1 MTTESFAKFI
11 KEERTRLGMTQT
23 ELAEKLHVSTAAVS
37 KWEREKCLPDI
48 PKLEDIAAVL
58 GITVLEVLQCRRNE
72 EETITAILP
81 AEQTAIQNNFNTQ
94 LVAVYRETVDL
105 ASRQNTRHRRQLIGW
120 GMALVLAIL
129 LVYWFPLYH
138 MAQVWIPSYYT
149 TGEISKLVFRG
160 SPQDL
165 VTATEIMETAESAC
179 EELGLTWEEAK
190 EKYGPLSRYCHAADS
205 YPDVVDEW
213 HEMKLWS
220 AHFDLTEGW
229 MWVYYSQEG
238 LDEKGEVTTGSWRI
252 PSLWY
257 LQPDEEGNWQVV
269 NIKEHA

>member
-1 MTTESFAKFI
+1 MTTENFAKFI
-11 KEERTRLGMTQT
+11 KEERTRLGMTQA

-48 PKLEDIAAVL
+48 TKLEEIAAAL
-58 GITVLEVLQCRRNE
+58 GLSVLEVLQCARNE
-72 EETITAILP
+72 EEAHTEILP
-81 AEQTAIQNNFNTQ
+81 AEYTNIQAGLNMQ
-94 LVAVYRETVDL
+94 MVAVYRETVDF
-105 ASRQNTRHRRQLIGW
+105 AARQNMTRLHRFLKWGAAVMLAAFLIN
-120 GMALVLAIL
+120 
-129 LVYWFPLYH
+129 WFPVYH
-138 MAQVWIPSYYT
+138 VAQVWFPSYYT
-149 TGEISKLVFRG
+149 TGEISKLVFKG

-165 VTATEIMETAESAC
+165 ITAYQIMDEAEKAC
-179 EELGLTWEEAK
+179 EDLGLTRTEAE
-190 EKYGPLSRYCHAADS
+190 EKYGLFSRFCHNIDS
-205 YPDVVDEW
+205 YPDAVDVQ

-238 LDEKGEVTTGSWRI
+238 LDANGEVTTGSWRI

-269 NIKEHA
+269 HIKEHA

>member
-11 KEERTRLGMTQT
+11 KEERTRFGMTQA

-48 PKLEDIAAVL
+48 TKLEDIAAVL
-58 GITVLEVLQCRRNE
+58 GLSVLEVLQCARND
-72 EETITAILP
+72 EETCIEILP
-81 AEQTAIQNNFNTQ
+81 VEHTNIQDNFNTQ
-94 LVAVYRETVDL
+94 LAAVYRETVDF
-105 ASRQNTRHRRQLIGW
+105 AARQNMTRLRRFLKWSVVVLLI
-120 GMALVLAIL
+120 ALLIN
-129 LVYWFPLYH
+129 WFPVYH
-138 MAQVWIPSYYT
+138 VVQVWFPSYYT

-165 VTATEIMETAESAC
+165 VTASEIMQTAENAC

-257 LQPDEEGNWQVV
+257 LQPDEEGNWKVV
-269 NIKEHA
+269 HIKEHA

>member
-48 PKLEDIAAVL
+48 TKLEDIAAVL
-58 GITVLEVLQCRRNE
+58 GLSVLEVLQCARND
-72 EETITAILP
+72 EETYIEILP
-81 AEQTAIQNNFNTQ
+81 VEHTNIQDNFNTQ
-94 LVAVYRETVDL
+94 LAAVYRETVDF
-105 ASRQNTRHRRQLIGW
+105 AARQNMTRLRRFLKWGVAVLLI
-120 GMALVLAIL
+120 ALLIN
-129 LVYWFPLYH
+129 WFPVYH
-138 MAQVWIPSYYT
+138 VAQVWFPSYYT

-160 SPQDL
+160 SPYDL
-165 VTATEIMETAESAC
+165 IIASKIMDEAEDAC
-179 EELGLTWEEAK
+179 EELGLTRAEAE
-190 EKYGPLSRYCHAADS
+190 EKYGLLSRFCHNIDS

-257 LQPDEEGNWQVV
+257 LQPDEEGNWKVV
-269 NIKEHA
+269 HIKEHA

>member
-11 KEERTRLGMTQT
+11 KEERTRLGMTQA

-48 PKLEDIAAVL
+48 TKLEDIAAVL
-58 GITVLEVLQCRRNE
+58 GLSVLEVLQCARND
-72 EETITAILP
+72 EETCIEILP
-81 AEQTAIQNNFNTQ
+81 VEHTNIQDNFNTQ
-94 LVAVYRETVDL
+94 LAAVYRETVDF
-105 ASRQNTRHRRQLIGW
+105 AARQNMTRLRRFLKWSVVVLLI
-120 GMALVLAIL
+120 ALLIN
-129 LVYWFPLYH
+129 WFPVYH
-138 MAQVWIPSYYT
+138 VVQVWFPSYYT

-165 VTATEIMETAESAC
+165 VTASEIMQTAENAC

-257 LQPDEEGNWQVV
+257 LQPDEEGNWKVV
-269 NIKEHA
+269 HIKEHA

>member
-1 MTTESFAKFI
+1 MTTENFAKFI
-11 KEERTRLGMTQT
+11 KEERTRLGMTQA

-48 PKLEDIAAVL
+48 SKLDDIAEVL
-58 GITVLEVLQCRRNE
+58 ELSVLEVLQCRRNE
-72 EETITAILP
+72 AEACTEILP
-81 AEQTAIQNNFNTQ
+81 AEPADIQADFNTQ
-94 LVAVYRETVDL
+94 LTAVYRETVDF
-105 ASRQNTRHRRQLIGW
+105 AARQNLTRRRRFLKWGAAAVLMAFLIN
-120 GMALVLAIL
+120 
-129 LVYWFPLYH
+129 WFPVYH
-138 MAQVWIPSYYT
+138 VAQVWFPSYYT

-165 VTATEIMETAESAC
+165 LLASEVMEEAEHAC
-179 EELGLTWEEAK
+179 GELGLTRAEAE
-190 EKYGPLSRYCHAADS
+190 EKYGPLARFCHNKDS

-238 LDEKGEVTTGSWRI
+238 LDAAGEVTTGSWRI

-257 LQPDEEGNWQVV
+257 LQPDEEGNWKVMH
-269 NIKEHA
+269 IKEHA

>member
-48 PKLEDIAAVL
+48 TKLEDIAAVL
-58 GITVLEVLQCRRNE
+58 GISVLEVLQCRRNE

-105 ASRQNTRHRRQLIGW
+105 AARQNTRRRRQFLGW
-120 GMALVLAIL
+120 GMALVLVIL

-165 VTATEIMETAESAC
+165 MTASEIMETAENAC
-179 EELGLTWEEAK
+179 EELGLTWDEAK
-190 EKYGPLSRYCHAADS
+190 AKYGPLSRYCHAADS

-229 MWVYYSQEG
+229 MWIYYSQEG
-238 LDEKGEVTTGSWRI
+238 LDKKGEVTTGSWRI

-257 LQPDEEGNWQVV
+257 LQPDEEGNWKVV
-269 NIKEHA
+269 HIKEHA

>member
-11 KEERTRLGMTQT
+11 KEERARLGMTHA

-48 PKLEDIAAVL
+48 TKLEDIAAVL
-58 GITVLEVLQCRRNE
+58 GLSVLEVLQCARNE
-72 EETITAILP
+72 EETCIEILP
-81 AEQTAIQNNFNTQ
+81 VEHTNIQDNFNTQ
-94 LVAVYRETVDL
+94 LATVYRETVDF
-105 ASRQNTRHRRQLIGW
+105 AARQNMTRLRRFLKGGVAVLLI
-120 GMALVLAIL
+120 ALLIN
-129 LVYWFPLYH
+129 WFPVYH
-138 MAQVWIPSYYT
+138 VVQVWFPSYYT

-160 SPQDL
+160 APQDL
-165 VTATEIMETAESAC
+165 IIASKIMDEAEDAC
-179 EELGLTWEEAK
+179 EELGLTRAEAE
-190 EKYGPLSRYCHAADS
+190 EKYGLLSRFCHNIDS

-257 LQPDEEGNWQVV
+257 LQPDETGQWQVV
-269 NIKEHA
+269 HIKEHA

>member
-1 MTTESFAKFI
+1 MTTENFAKFI
-11 KEERTRLGMTQT
+11 KEERTRLGMTQA

-48 PKLEDIAAVL
+48 TKLEEIAAVL
-58 GITVLEVLQCRRNE
+58 GISVLEVLQCRRNE
-72 EETITAILP
+72 EDHSTEM
-81 AEQTAIQNNFNTQ
+81 IQAAMPLTNVEFNTQ
-94 LVAVYRETVDL
+94 MAVVHRETVDF
-105 ASRQNTRHRRQLIGW
+105 AARQNMTRRRRMLKWGAVAVLI
-120 GMALVLAIL
+120 ALLIN
-129 LVYWFPLYH
+129 WFPVYH
-138 MAQVWIPSYYT
+138 VVQVWFPSYYT

-160 SPQDL
+160 APQDL
-165 VTATEIMETAESAC
+165 IIASKIMDEAENAC
-179 EELGLTWEEAK
+179 EELGLTRAEAE
-190 EKYGPLSRYCHAADS
+190 EKYGLLSRFCHNIDS

-220 AHFDLTEGW
+220 AHFNLTEGW

-269 NIKEHA
+269 HIKEHA

>member
-48 PKLEDIAAVL
+48 TKLEDIAAVL
-58 GITVLEVLQCRRNE
+58 GISVLEVLQCRRNE

-105 ASRQNTRHRRQLIGW
+105 AARQNTRRRRQLLGW
-120 GMALVLAIL
+120 GMVLVLAIL

-165 VTATEIMETAESAC
+165 MTASEIMETAENAC
-179 EELGLTWEEAK
+179 EELGLTWDEAK
-190 EKYGPLSRYCHAADS
+190 AKYGPLSRYCHAADS

-238 LDEKGEVTTGSWRI
+238 LDKKGEVTTGSWRI

-269 NIKEHA
+269 HIKEHA